1 MPLTVIILT
10 KNEERNILDCLEGVF
25 GSDQIIVIDDDSSD
39 RTVEVIESLKKKN
52 IEIFKHKLNGDFAK
66 QRDFALSKA
75 KSDWVFFLDA
85 DERVPASLFKEINY
99 KIVNSKHRKINGYYI
114 KRRDVMWNRELRYGE
129 TGNIKLIRLA
139 KKGAGKWVGKVHEV
153 WDISGEVGDLDNELI
168 HYPHQSTREFLSE
181 INFYSSLRSKQL
193 FDEGK
198 RVKWYEII
206 LFPKIKFFLNY
217 FIRLG
222 FLDGIQG
229 LALALFMSFHSFLV
243 RGKLWLLEDN
253 EKQ

>member
-10 KNEERNILDCLEGVF
+10 KNEERNILDCL
-25 GSDQIIVIDDDSSD
+25 
-39 RTVEVIESLKKKN
+39 K
-52 IEIFKHKLNGDFAK
+52 GDFAK

-139 KKGAGKWVGKVHEV
+139 KKGAGGWVGKVHEV
-153 WDISGEVGDLDNELI
+153 WDIS
-168 HYPHQSTREFLSE
+168 
-181 INFYSSLRSKQL
+181 
-193 FDEGK
+193 
-198 RVKWYEII
+198 
-206 LFPKIKFFLNY
+206 
-217 FIRLG
+217 
-222 FLDGIQG
+222 
-229 LALALFMSFHSFLV
+229 
-243 RGKLWLLEDN
+243 
-253 EKQ
+253 